1 MVDAITS
8 SSSLASAYAAQAA
21 QSSLRAEAQTQ
32 NAGAATQ
39 AAQRTSGAQTNSA
52 QAGSG
57 QVDRARGHDLGDHR
71 VGESPGCER
80 EQRRRIGGVA
90 WIDAGRLDDG
100 DAVEAVLG
108 EPRVRG
114 IGEEGV

>member
-52 QAGSG
+52 QAVQPAAQNDSRSNTGTRSYASG
-57 QVDRARGHDLGDHR
+57 TETPIRPDASTGRGQRVDIYA
-71 VGESPGCER
+71 
-80 EQRRRIGGVA
+80 
-90 WIDAGRLDDG
+90 
-100 DAVEAVLG
+100 
-108 EPRVRG
+108 
-114 IGEEGV
+114 